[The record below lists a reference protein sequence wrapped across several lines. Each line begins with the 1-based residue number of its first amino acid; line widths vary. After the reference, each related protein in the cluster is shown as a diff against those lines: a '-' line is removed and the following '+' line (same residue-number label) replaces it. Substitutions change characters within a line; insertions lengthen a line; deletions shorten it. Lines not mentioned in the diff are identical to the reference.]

1 MPKKKKRKKTTLQA
15 NTNSALDGVE
25 TASSSSESAEDNV
38 AGVLEYSEVPETAA
52 ATVSKGSEAPQPSK
66 TLSSQSGG
74 SPIGFFKGAKEE
86 LDKVVWPDRQQLISE
101 SAAVILMVSFSAV
114 LISLADGI
122 FKTVSKLVF

>member
-1 MPKKKKRKKTTLQA
+1 MPKKKKRKKTTPQA
-15 NTNSALDGVE
+15 NINSALNGVE
-25 TASSSSESAEDNV
+25 TASSGSESAEDNV

-52 ATVSKGSEAPQPSK
+52 ATVSKGNEAPQPSK
-66 TLSSQSGG
+66 AISSQSGG